1 MIARTLSALSSFS
14 SDYLRRTF
22 SLDEDI
28 VCLQP
33 LFNLSQS
40 SPDNKIHLSLV
51 NVERETA
58 GGIQFNK
65 TSISGSYTQK
75 GAPSWMLNLYIMFA
89 AIFSEKQYE
98 ESLQLLSG
106 LFVFLQT
113 TSKFTIPQSNI
124 TFNLEPVNLSFNEL
138 SNLWSI
144 NGSNYFPSVLCKVRV
159 LNIDSEEIK
168 QLQRVVSQKEV
179 NT

>member
-1 MIARTLSALSSFS
+1 MIAKTLSALSSFS
-14 SDYLRRTF
+14 SDYLRRAF
-22 SLDEDI
+22 GLDEDI

-33 LFNLSQS
+33 LVNISQI

-58 GGIQFNK
+58 AGIQFNR
-65 TSISGSYTQK
+65 TSVAGSYSQK
-75 GAPSWMLNLYIMFA
+75 GAPSWMLNLYVMFA
-89 AIFSEKQYE
+89 AVFSEKQYE

-106 LFVFLQT
+106 VFTFLQSNGT
-113 TSKFTIPQSNI
+113 FIIPQTNI
-124 TFNLEPVNLSFNEL
+124 SLYIEPINLSFNEL

-144 NGSNYFPSVLCKVRV
+144 NGSNYMPSVLCKVRV
-159 LNIDSEEIK
+159 LDIDSAEIR

-179 NT
+179 NV

>member
-1 MIARTLSALSSFS
+1 MIARTLSALSFFS

-22 SLDEDI
+22 NVDEDI

-33 LFNLSQS
+33 LFNLSRS

-65 TSISGSYTQK
+65 TSISGSYAQK

-89 AIFSEKQYE
+89 AVFSEKQYE
-98 ESLQLLSG
+98 ESLQLLSA
-106 LFVFLQT
+106 LFAFLQT
-113 TSKFTIPQSNI
+113 NSKFTIPQSNI
-124 TFNLEPVNLSFNEL
+124 TFNMEPVNLSFNEL

-159 LNIDSEEIK
+159 LDIDSEEIK